1 MADDPREELR
11 QLVATGMQAIR
22 ARDPALGALL
32 DSEPPSG
39 PVSKP
44 LLTRPSL
51 QRLKRIALR
60 IKPLRPALRLLRAVL
75 IRVRSRM
82 RS

>member
-1 MADDPREELR
+1 MADDPREDLR
-11 QLVATGMQAIR
+11 QAVAAEMDAIR
-22 ARDPALGALL
+22 ARDPVLGSLL
-32 DSEPPSG
+32 DSEPPSV
-39 PVSKP
+39 PVGRP

-60 IKPLRPALRLLRAVL
+60 IKPLHPVLRLLRAML

-82 RS
+82 RA

>member
-1 MADDPREELR
+1 MADDPREDLR
-11 QLVATGMQAIR
+11 QFVATGMQAIR
-22 ARDPALGALL
+22 AQDPALGALL

-39 PVSKP
+39 PLGKP

-60 IKPLRPALRLLRAVL
+60 IKPLRPVLRLLRSVL

>member
-1 MADDPREELR
+1 MADDPREDLR
-11 QLVATGMQAIR
+11 QAVAAEMDAIR
-22 ARDPALGALL
+22 ARDPVLGSLL

-39 PVSKP
+39 PVGRP

-60 IKPLRPALRLLRAVL
+60 IKPLHPVLRLLRAML

-82 RS
+82 RA